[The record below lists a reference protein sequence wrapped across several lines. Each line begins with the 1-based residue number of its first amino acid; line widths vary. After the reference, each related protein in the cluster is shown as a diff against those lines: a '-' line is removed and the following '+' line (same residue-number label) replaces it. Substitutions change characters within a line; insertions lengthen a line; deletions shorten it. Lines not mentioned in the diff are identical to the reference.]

1 MIPMLTVK
9 PFGMVLYKIF
19 LFPTMKPAFSSLDE
33 GGAVADYRRPKV
45 LTRILIE
52 AFTGWAGS

>member
-1 MIPMLTVK
+1 MPILK
-9 PFGMVLYKIF
+9 PSGMALYKIC
-19 LFPTMKPAFSSLDE
+19 LFPTMKLAFSSLDE
-33 GGAVADYRRPKV
+33 GERAVADYRRPKV